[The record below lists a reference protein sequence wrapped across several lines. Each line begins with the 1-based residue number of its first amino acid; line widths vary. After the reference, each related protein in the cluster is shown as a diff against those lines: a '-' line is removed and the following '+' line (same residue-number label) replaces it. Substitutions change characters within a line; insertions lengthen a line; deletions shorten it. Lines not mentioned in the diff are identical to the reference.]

1 MGSLVLEG
9 AWARLDGFQ
18 QAILGALSYPWH
30 AGDLEAGMGA
40 VSLAFRRSG

>member
-1 MGSLVLEG
+1 MLEG

-18 QAILGALSYPWH
+18 QAILGALSYPWY